1 MKYPAKL
8 RSPLENQILSAE
20 LGLSTVRRLASI
32 HSQSASRISWHQ
44 HDCFEIL
51 LLADGSTTY
60 EFRNGDRVTLSGG
73 QFLVIPPCIE
83 HRGVNDIRS
92 PARLTGVMFDPD
104 ARLATK
110 LTPFSA
116 KEFNAIRRVIESC
129 ATEPRQMGSNL
140 RTLVRGFQ
148 DDFLAISEKIPH
160 AIPSLRIHVCQLLI
174 EVSKQL
180 QLPQVSGSKQ
190 LVQHAIEYM
199 RTHLFETRTIEDV
212 AFRAGCSR
220 ARLFAVFKEETGM
233 TPNDYWQRLRVESS
247 QKLLRSTD
255 RSITE
260 IAIHCGFSTSQ
271 YFSSVFRKYV
281 GTTPKEYRA
290 SVQDRTVSELPTPWE
305 DGGA

>member
-1 MKYPAKL
+1 MKYPSKQ

-20 LGLSTVRRLASI
+20 LGLTAVRRLASI

-44 HDCFEIL
+44 HDCYEIL

-73 QFLVIPPCIE
+73 QFLVIPPGID

-92 PARLTGVMFDPD
+92 PARLTGVMFDSD
-104 ARLATK
+104 AKQATK
-110 LTPFSA
+110 LTPFYT
-116 KEFNAIRRVIESC
+116 KEFKAICRSMESG
-129 ATEPRQMGSNL
+129 ATETRQMGSLL
-140 RTLVRGFQ
+140 RTLVRGLQ
-148 DDFLAISEKIPH
+148 EDFLAVDGKVALSL
-160 AIPSLRIHVCQLLI
+160 PSLRIHVCQLLI

-180 QLPQVSGSKQ
+180 QMPQVTGSKQ
-190 LVQHAIEYM
+190 LVQHAVEYM
-199 RTHLFETRTIEDV
+199 RSHLFETRTIEDV

-247 QKLLRSTD
+247 QQLLRSSD

-281 GTTPKEYRA
+281 GMTPKEYRS
-290 SVQDRTVSELPTPWE
+290 SVHEFTAKELPTPWKE
-305 DGGA
+305 GES

>member
-1 MKYPAKL
+1 MKYPPKL
-8 RSPLENQILSAE
+8 RSPLENQILSSE
-20 LGLSTVRRLASI
+20 LGLSSIRRIASI

-44 HDCFEIL
+44 HDCYEIL

-73 QFLVIPPCIE
+73 QFLVIPPGLD

-104 ARLATK
+104 AKFATK

-116 KEFNAIRRVIESC
+116 IEFDVIRQAIESN
-129 ATEPRQMGSNL
+129 TSESRPMGAIL
-140 RTLVRGFQ
+140 RSIVRGIS
-148 DDFLAISEKIPH
+148 DDFQAVGNQHPH
-160 AIPSLRIHVCQLLI
+160 ALPMLRIHVCQVLI

-180 QLPQVSGSKQ
+180 QLPQASGSKR
-190 LVQHAIEYM
+190 LVQLALEYM
-199 RTHLFETRTIEDV
+199 RNHLFETRSIEDV

-247 QKLLRSTD
+247 QKLLRSTE

-281 GTTPKEYRA
+281 GTTPKEYRT
-290 SVQDRTVSELPTPWE
+290 SVRNRTESDLPTLWKE
-305 DGGA
+305 GEL